1 MLWKMGD
8 SGSRGGAKRTVTWR
22 LQVLLLPGVLLGCGP
37 DGGHGASGGQGT
49 GGTSASGGTENA
61 GGTGGSSSG
70 GTNGPDGTL
79 QMLECQRGQSQNGWT
94 VQSTTCWLS
103 ADGISLW
110 ARTEYDE
117 TSFPGDYPLVAV
129 ALSGLEPGVRLTDYG
144 GTMTWIPG
152 NHGPNSATLGA
163 IFCSGPSSVY
173 TPDPC
178 EIELLTLER
187 GEVQAGGAG
196 GTAVEEGSRVRLRVA
211 CPDGLYAPGGDDYGP
226 TLVELIP
233 EEFELE
239 ARDCIVALE

>member
-1 MLWKMGD
+1 MT
-8 SGSRGGAKRTVTWR
+8 RR
-22 LQVLLLPGVLLGCGP
+22 LLELLLPSVLLGCGA
-37 DGGHGASGGQGT
+37 DGGQGGSGGQGT
-49 GGTSASGGTENA
+49 GGDVPSSGGLENS
-61 GGTGGSSSG
+61 GGSGANSSG
-70 GTNGPDGTL
+70 GTNNPGGTL
-79 QMLECQRGQSQNGWT
+79 QTLECQRGQNSNEWT
-94 VQSTTCWLS
+94 VQSTACWLS

-129 ALSGLEPGVRLTDYG
+129 ALSGLETGVRLTDYG
-144 GTMTWIPG
+144 GTMVWSPG
-152 NHGPNSATLGA
+152 NHGPNSVTLGA
-163 IFCSGPSSVY
+163 IFCSGPSSAY

-178 EIELLTLER
+178 EIELLALER

-239 ARDCIVALE
+239 AWDCSVAVE